1 MGLNTNLLEQLSFY
15 GAYHHNRWNQLIHF
29 IFVPSILWSIMVW
42 LAYTGPVL
50 PDLPEMYKPPPPL
63 ARYEHLLRASRC
75 PMDFPACIGLSAR
88 S

>member
-50 PDLPEMYKPPPPL
+50 PDLPEMYKSPPPL
-63 ARYEHLLRASRC
+63 ARYEHLLPPSGYPRDA
-75 PMDFPACIGLSAR
+75 
-88 S
+88 